1 MNCKITFILLF
12 LLLPFSMGWI
22 NAQQVTEEIKRNE
35 TFEVMP
41 SATIEVIN
49 KYGNVHVSTWDKD
62 SVSFEISFYISEKN
76 ENRFNKIKNNVNF
89 KITGNSS
96 YRMAETVFGSKF
108 SSFFQEIQEAT
119 NLLTT
124 ANQSRIDYFIKVPSY
139 ITLKINNRYG
149 NVFIPD
155 FRGNLDVQLSNGDFQ
170 ARNLIGSNSIDLAFG
185 KASIQT
191 FDRGNLKLNFVE
203 AQINKT
209 TQLDLDTRS
218 SQVKIDNANLIKLK
232 SKRDEIDIK
241 KVSYIFGDTYFSKL
255 TILGLSTEFN
265 LLMQYGELVH
275 LGILPQFKLLKL
287 NSEYANSTII
297 MDKSQQPYKCNILA
311 PKSEINLPNELIAQ
325 TAAWKEKIAEEAML
339 FHYKSASAKEKMQIH
354 INDAMLKLIHK

>member
-1 MNCKITFILLF
+1 MNCKVTFIVLF
-12 LLLPFSMGWI
+12 LLLPFANAWI
-22 NAQQVTEEIKRNE
+22 SAQQLTEEIKR
-35 TFEVMP
+35 TDTYEVMP
-41 SATIEVIN
+41 SATVEVIN

-76 ENRFNKIKNNVNF
+76 EARFNKIKNNVNF

-108 SSFFQEIQEAT
+108 TSFFQDIQEAT
-119 NLLTT
+119 NLLTA

-155 FRGNLDVQLSNGDFQ
+155 FRGNLDVKLSNGDFQ
-170 ARNLIGSNSIDLAFG
+170 ARHLTGSNTVDLEFG

-203 AQINKT
+203 ASVAKT
-209 TQLDLDTRS
+209 TQMDLDTRS
-218 SQVKIDNANLIKLK
+218 SQVKIDYANLIKLK

-255 TILGLSTEFN
+255 TILSLGTEFN

-275 LGILPQFKLLKL
+275 LGIQPEFKLLKL
-287 NSEYANSTII
+287 NADYANSTIV
-297 MDKSQQPYKCNILA
+297 MDESQQPYKCNILA
-311 PKSEINLPNELIAQ
+311 PKSDINLPNELIAQ
-325 TAAWKEKIAEEAML
+325 TAAWNEKIAEEAML
-339 FHYKSASAKEKMQIH
+339 FYFKSASAKEKIQIQ